1 MKLKNIAVLMGGISP
16 EREVSLRSGKAVAQ
30 ALKNAGFNV
39 FCIDVKDEKIEELD
53 QREIDVAF
61 IALHGYFG
69 EDGGV
74 QQLLESKGIPYTG
87 SGVNAS
93 YIAIDKLATKKC
105 FVNAGLKTPDYLTVT
120 EFQEYAEIQRTI
132 IKFGL
137 PVVLKPPQNGSSIGI
152 SIIRDINDLKQGL
165 ASAFKFGYELLIE
178 KYVKGRELTIG
189 ILDDKALP
197 IIEINPCAEFFS
209 YEAKYQDNKTEYLVV
224 ETEQKN
230 SARAHEK
237 LVCRAG
243 ALPLN
248 LYTKA
253 QKLAEDAHRVLGCK
267 GFSRVDM
274 LMNEEGE
281 FYLLE
286 INTIPG
292 FTEKSLLP
300 KAAHAAGISFPS
312 LCRKIAELAV
322 GDVLLSANKMEPQT
336 DKKMLDARI

>member
-53 QREIDVAF
+53 LLEIDVAF

-69 EDGGV
+69 EDGRV
-74 QQLLESKGIPYTG
+74 QHLLESKGIPYTG
-87 SGVNAS
+87 SGVDAS
-93 YIAIDKLATKKC
+93 KIAMDKLTTKKC

-120 EFQEYAEIQRTI
+120 ECQGYAEIQRAI
-132 IKFGL
+132 IKFCL

-165 ASAFKFGYELLIE
+165 ASAFKFGYELLVE

-197 IIEINPCAEFFS
+197 IIEIKPCAEFFS

-224 ETEQKN
+224 ETEQKS
-230 SARAHEK
+230 SARAGEK
-237 LVCRAG
+237 LVCRPG

-253 QKLAEDAHRVLGCK
+253 QKLAVDAHRVLGCK

-286 INTIPG
+286 INTIPRLYRKEFVAQG
-292 FTEKSLLP
+292 GACGWHILFIVMQEDR
-300 KAAHAAGISFPS
+300 GIG
-312 LCRKIAELAV
+312 C
-322 GDVLLSANKMEPQT
+322 
-336 DKKMLDARI
+336 